1 MKCRFK
7 GKFWLQTALI
17 SLAVIGHGFAT
28 AQNVRIVQTNSRG
41 DNIHLIDPVTQ
52 SVVREITGVPVN
64 HGAAAAPDG
73 SRLYF
78 SSEAKFTLDVV
89 ETTGFGTI
97 AEIPLSGR
105 PNNISIGKDGR
116 YVYVGIMQD
125 PGGVGVIDTESLENV
140 RHIDTGSRV
149 HNTYIT
155 PDGQYLVTS
164 TFTGSNN
171 LGVYRTDTESLV
183 FNLYPPRDD
192 TTLEGVRP
200 VAFETNPDGSTRRMF
215 VQISDLHGFTVVD
228 FAQQREVARMELP
241 SIPEEERAPGPY
253 TRAPA
258 HGIGVTP
265 DMQTL
270 WVCSRMNSRVYAYA
284 LPSLEYLGEVQVGS
298 HPDWVTFSPDS
309 RFAYVANGDSNDVSI
324 IDVQNL
330 REVKRLPVGEAPKR
344 NITAILR

>member
-1 MKCRFK
+1 MITSMMFT
-7 GKFWLQTALI
+7 Q
-17 SLAVIGHGFAT
+17 VH
-28 AQNVRIVQTNSRG
+28 AQSVRIVQTNSRG
-41 DNIHLIDPVTQ
+41 ENIHLIDPQTQ
-52 SVVREITGVPVN
+52 SVVGEITGVPVN

-89 ETTGFGTI
+89 DTDSMEI
-97 AEIPLSGR
+97 ISEIPLSGR

-116 YVYVGIMQD
+116 FVYVGIMQD
-125 PGGVGVIDTESLENV
+125 PGGVDVIDTVALENV

-149 HNTYIT
+149 HNTYVT
-155 PDGQYLVTS
+155 PDGLYLITS
-164 TFTGSNN
+164 TFTGEHN
-171 LGVYRTDTESLV
+171 LGVYSTETDELV

-200 VAFETNPDGSTRRMF
+200 VAIETREDGSTSRLF

-228 FAQQREVARMELP
+228 FDSRQEVARIELP

-265 DMQTL
+265 DMLTL

-284 LPSLEYLGEVQVGS
+284 LPSLEYIGEVEVGS

-309 RFAYVANGDSNDVSI
+309 RFAYVANGDSNDVSV
-324 IDVQNL
+324 IDIQGL
-330 REVKRLPVGEAPKR
+330 TEIKRIPVGDAPKR
-344 NITAILR
+344 NITAILK